1 MPLYE
6 YKCKKCGDSFEL
18 FHRISEDA
26 SNLPCPKC
34 GEKGPIK
41 QMSAVSSTNKGN
53 GSAVGSSPAPSCGR
67 GGFGGFS

>member
-6 YKCKKCGDSFEL
+6 YRCKKCGDDFEL
-18 FHRISEDA
+18 FHRINEDA

-34 GEKGPIK
+34 GEKGPEK
-41 QMSAVSSTNKGN
+41 RMSAVSSTNKGN
-53 GSAVGSSPAPSCGR
+53 GAVGSLPASSCGR